1 MSKKVVHVI
10 GNGMMAQLY
19 DPQAKGLKLCCNLA
33 PFPVDDAYAS
43 CIVDFKMMRSMTE
56 GSIQV
61 PGQWILGMRPK
72 KWMERNPDYN
82 IKVASQV
89 KEYYTTMPKYCKSYT
104 DFNCGHFAAY
114 YAAEKLKADEI
125 HMYGFDS
132 LFDFDLRSCTDFYLS
147 SVRDGLNTH
156 RLNENWRPIWWSMWR
171 EFPEIK
177 WKLYH
182 KHDNV
187 KVELSDNVEVV
198 VMDPKATKKLRA
210 QR

>member
-72 KWMERNPDYN
+72 KWMESNPDYN
-82 IKVASQV
+82 IKVASQI
-89 KEYYTTMPKYCKSYT
+89 KEYYTAMPKYCKSYT
-104 DFNCGHFAAY
+104 DFNCGH
-114 YAAEKLKADEI
+114 
-125 HMYGFDS
+125 
-132 LFDFDLRSCTDFYLS
+132 FDLRSCTDFYLS

-182 KHDNV
+182 KHDNA